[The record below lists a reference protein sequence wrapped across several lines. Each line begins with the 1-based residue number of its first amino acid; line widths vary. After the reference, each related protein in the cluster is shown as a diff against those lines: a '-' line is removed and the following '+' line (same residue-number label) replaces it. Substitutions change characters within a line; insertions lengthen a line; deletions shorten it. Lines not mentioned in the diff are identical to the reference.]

1 MDEKEWKLFISQF
14 PEEYKQMLQDSDFQ
28 NAVLRIYADSKS
40 EADAHTKIRELVNDY
55 KLKTFEADM
64 WLRTHPFL
72 KLKIY
77 TSCIIDKIKRYAN
90 KHQ

>member
-1 MDEKEWKLFISQF
+1 MYEKEWQLFLSKF
-14 PEEYKQMLQDSDFQ
+14 PEEDKQMLQDTDFQ

-40 EADAHTKIRELVNDY
+40 EEDAHTKIRELVNDY
-55 KLKTFEADM
+55 KLKTFEADL
-64 WLRTHPFL
+64 WLRTHPFQ
-72 KLKIY
+72 KFKIY